1 MSIQTFGQWLYTT
14 PVAAT
19 IRETVW
25 IIPTVQ
31 AVHILSIAVLVGSA
45 LVSNLRLAG
54 VFAADEASPAV
65 IRRYLP
71 RMWSALGI
79 LLLTGLVLIVAE
91 PGRTLNNA
99 VFWTK
104 MALVL
109 IAFVLTLVFQKPL
122 LQSPPGGNGS
132 DRSAM
137 TKPVAWLSLALWTV
151 VIFCGRF
158 IAYT

>member
-1 MSIQTFGQWLYTT
+1 MSVQAFGQWLYTT
-14 PVAAT
+14 PAAAA

-25 IIPTVQ
+25 VIPTVQ
-31 AVHILSIAVLVGSA
+31 AIHILSIAVLVGSA

-54 VFAADEASPAV
+54 VFAADEAPTTI

-71 RMWSALGI
+71 WMWCALAV
-79 LLLTGLVLIVAE
+79 LLLTGLLLIVAE

-109 IAFVLTLVFQKPL
+109 FAFVLTLVFQKPL
-122 LQSPPGGNGS
+122 LNRQSADNGP
-132 DRSAM
+132 DRSTM
-137 TKPVAWLSLALWTV
+137 TKSAAWLSLGLWLA